1 MILQNESDAEVK
13 KNALE
18 GLAAIVR
25 INSKIVKVEDI
36 LKFAFAEIAVR
47 KELIEEVKLP
57 DDSTQ
62 KLDHGIKIRKASYNL
77 LVTLFESGAANSEF
91 TSMIVESVTTTGLAD
106 TSNEIIIVAL
116 NLLTI
121 FAKKAFV

>member
-1 MILQNESDAEVK
+1 M
-13 KNALE
+13 
-18 GLAAIVR
+18 
-25 INSKIVKVEDI
+25 
-36 LKFAFAEIAVR
+36 KFAFAEIAVR